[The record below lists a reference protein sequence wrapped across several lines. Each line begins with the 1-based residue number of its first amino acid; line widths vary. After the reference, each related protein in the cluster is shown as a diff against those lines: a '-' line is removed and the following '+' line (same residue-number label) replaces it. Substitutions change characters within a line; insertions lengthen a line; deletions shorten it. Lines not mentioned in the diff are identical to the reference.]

1 MTGESV
7 KMFRS
12 ALGGFNRDDVTNYI
26 KETDQKHA
34 DVLAELT
41 ARLEEAERK
50 CGELSAQAEEAQSEN
65 EALQL
70 RLTEMTEQRDE
81 ARRAADQAEQ
91 VCGDL
96 REALRCAEA
105 DYREVTEAS
114 AAKEAAW
121 NAEKES
127 MSAELAE
134 IHAAAERDRQDF
146 DRQLAEKNEYLT
158 QFMQNCSGL
167 TEERDSL
174 TASLAEANVKITELT
189 EKLQAAEE
197 ILAAQPEEPEYDP
210 NDHSSPAYKLEMY
223 DKISAQLGDILINAN
238 RNADDILSA
247 AREEA
252 EKLRIDMEIE
262 CDQKRAECESEAAQ
276 IRAETAEEAA
286 YIRER
291 LSANAASLLS
301 TVSADL
307 HVNIES
313 CIREMNDCITDM
325 QYEMQALLAKMS
337 SRSGE
342 MNDRISYYQSCV
354 SEGIEKKISELDDK
368 YGIPRSAEGER
379 YDS

>member
-26 KETDQKHA
+26 KETDQRHA
-34 DVLAELT
+34 DALAELT
-41 ARLEEAERK
+41 ARLEEAERR
-50 CGELSAQAEEAQSEN
+50 CEEQSVNLEKAN
-65 EALQL
+65 SDIDALQL
-70 RLTEMTEQRDE
+70 RLTEMTEQRDD
-81 ARRAADQAEQ
+81 ARRAAGEAEQ

-121 NAEKES
+121 NAEKVS
-127 MSAELAE
+127 MTTELAE
-134 IHAAAERDRQDF
+134 IRASAERDKQDF

-174 TASLAEANVKITELT
+174 TASLAEANAKITELT

-252 EKLRIDMEIE
+252 EKLRIDTEIE
-262 CDQKRAECESEAAQ
+262 CDKKREECESEVAQ

-291 LSANAASLLS
+291 LSGNAASLLS
-301 TVSADL
+301 AVSADL
-307 HVNIES
+307 HINIES

-337 SRSGE
+337 GRSGE
-342 MNDRISYYQSCV
+342 MNDRIGYFQSCAA
-354 SEGIEKKISELDDK
+354 EGIEKKISELDDK
-368 YGIPRSAEGER
+368 YGIPGSADSGR
-379 YDS
+379 YGA